1 MPSSSAPGTPSTI
14 GTSSVES
21 TSTGDTP
28 PTHRIDLSLAPRARY
43 ASLVAEYAPR
53 LRSITSIFDTLVLD
67 IFPESYLRWIKALAR
82 VFLRRVYDDEETE
95 EIRGI
100 AETTGIEVYLVVCLN
115 VLLDLLMGCTSGAA
129 LYKPGHGDGDG
140 LLGGGEE
147 GDARMLHFRTLD
159 WDMPALR
166 QLLVTLEFVESD
178 EPSAPVVARSVTYVG
193 FVGILTGVRPGLSVS
208 LNFRPNH
215 DDTSWVKNFKYYGRH
230 LLVLLGCKRSIPSM
244 LRQTIV
250 PSRPGKPSWFSYLF
264 SYLLIWKRYRT
275 QQPMNTLPLK
285 STVSHI
291 LSTPST
297 ACYLILSDG
306 RESYVLEKDYKTTTV
321 ESSTSF
327 IVATNNDRDV
337 ATPQATEHSS
347 RQEHT
352 GASLTVA
359 GDPVLLVDFIKDSI
373 ERRACMQAN
382 WDIKVTRARQAA
394 RRASQASSISFGSSS
409 QARSDPLRRT
419 RSSRREGQTT
429 DNNQTQDSAPATTTA
444 TASIA
449 SAAQPEV
456 TASLEELVTWT
467 SRYPTTN
474 EMTHFATILDPM
486 RGTVAWIKRYLEPLE
501 CSWELTD
508 FE

>member
-1 MPSSSAPGTPSTI
+1 MPSSSTPSTI
-14 GTSSVES
+14 GTSA
-21 TSTGDTP
+21 GDTP
-28 PTHRIDLSLAPRARY
+28 PTHRINLSLAPRSRY
-43 ASLVAEYAPR
+43 ASLATEYAPR
-53 LRSITSIFDTLVLD
+53 LRSITSIFDTLVLE
-67 IFPESYLRWIKALAR
+67 IFPESYLRWIKAIAR

-100 AETTGIEVYLVVCLN
+100 AEATGIEVYLVVCLN

-129 LYKPGHGDGDG
+129 LHRPAPGEADSDA
-140 LLGGGEE
+140 LEGGAG
-147 GDARMLHFRTLD
+147 ARMLHFRTLD

-178 EPSAPVVARSVTYVG
+178 ETEAPVLARNITYVG
-193 FVGILTGVRPGLSVS
+193 FVGVLTGVRPGLSVS

-215 DDTSWVKNFKYYGRH
+215 DDGTWVKNFKYYGRH
-230 LLVLLGCKRSIPSM
+230 LLVLLGFKRSISSI
-244 LRQTIV
+244 LRQTII
-250 PSRPGKPSWFSYLF
+250 PARPGKPSWLPSLI
-264 SYLLIWKRYRT
+264 SYLLIWKYFGRT
-275 QQPMNTLPLK
+275 RQPINTLSLEP
-285 STVSHI
+285 TVSHI
-291 LSTPST
+291 LATPST

-321 ESSTSF
+321 ESSSSF
-327 IVATNNDRDV
+327 IVATNNDRSV
-337 ATPQATEHSS
+337 TAPPTTEHSS

-352 GASLTVA
+352 GASLMTA

-373 ERRACMQAN
+373 ERRACMQAH
-382 WDIKVTRARQAA
+382 WDMKVASARQAV
-394 RRASQASSISFGSSS
+394 RRASQGSNISSSS

-419 RSSRREGQTT
+419 RSSRSQASRQ
-429 DNNQTQDSAPATTTA
+429 NQETVP
-444 TASIA
+444 A
-449 SAAQPEV
+449 SAMAPVAQPEV

-474 EMTHFATILDPM
+474 EMTHFATVLDPVK
-486 RGTVAWIKRYLEPLE
+486 GTIAWIKRYIEPLE